1 MVENLESRVAKSLR
15 NKCLKEQERNEQKGF
30 YSLPLV
36 GMRASDFYQFNISE
50 SEDDIN
56 NALQNLE
63 NKGLVCKGNRPG
75 HFVWLFKN

>member
-1 MVENLESRVAKSLR
+1 MMENLENRVAKALY
-15 NKCLKEQERNEQKGF
+15 NKCLKEREINEQKGF

-56 NALQNLE
+56 DALRNLE
-63 NKGLVCKGNRPG
+63 NKGFVCKGNRPG
-75 HFVWLFKN
+75 YFIWLFKN